1 MYLCNRNNKNKKDM
15 IKQFTTYLRNI
26 KGYSKN
32 TADAY
37 EADLRDFAKYMAA
50 AHRGAK
56 WSTIKQADILEYLS
70 NQATRGLKPATTNRQ
85 LSAIRAIYN
94 YFISQDM
101 LKTNPARY
109 IPSRKIEQT
118 EPNTIAINDLEKA
131 YKKADGALHT
141 ALGLLLETGIRIQ
154 ELLDIRKYD
163 LRDNGRIVI
172 NGKGAKQRIVVTSPE
187 LSDELNELSKNKRP
201 EQLIFGGFYYSQRVL
216 RHDIWELLRQTGSQ
230 CKQASPH
237 AIRHTFATEIA
248 KQGENVITLAKMLG
262 HNNIRTTQ
270 RYIDTAQTETATAF
284 HRYQTNLTIH

>member
-1 MYLCNRNNKNKKDM
+1 M

-26 KGYSKN
+26 KGYSQN

-37 EADLRDFAKYMAA
+37 EADLREFAKYMAA
-50 AHRGAK
+50 AHRGTK

-118 EPNTIAINDLEKA
+118 EPNTISITDLEKA

-172 NGKGAKQRIVVTSPE
+172 NGKGAKQRIVATSPE
-187 LSDELNELSKNKRP
+187 VFDEVRELSKNKRP
-201 EQLIFGGFYYSQRVL
+201 EQLIFGGYYYCQREL
-216 RHDIWELLRQTGSQ
+216 RHDIWALLRQTGSQ

>member
-1 MYLCNRNNKNKKDM
+1 M
-15 IKQFTTYLRNI
+15 IKKFTNYLKNI
-26 KGYSKN
+26 KGYSQN
-32 TADAY
+32 TIEAY

-50 AHRGAK
+50 EHIDAK
-56 WSTIKQADILEYLS
+56 WSTIKQADILKYLS
-70 NQATRGLKPATTNRQ
+70 DQGAKGLKPATTNRQ
-85 LSAIRAIYN
+85 LSAIRSLYN

-118 EPNTIAINDLEKA
+118 TPNTIALSDLGKA
-131 YKKADGALHT
+131 YKTADGALHT
-141 ALGLLLETGIRIQ
+141 ALGLLIETGIRIQ
-154 ELLDIRKYD
+154 ELLDIKKYD
-163 LRDNGRIVI
+163 IRENGRIVI
-172 NGKGAKQRIVVTSPE
+172 QGKGAKQRIVAISPE
-187 LSDELNELSKNKRP
+187 LCDELIALGKNKRP
-201 EQLIFGGFYYSQRVL
+201 DQLIFGGYYYCQREL

-270 RYIDTAQTETATAF
+270 KYIDAAQTETETAF
-284 HRYQTNLTIH
+284 HRYHNNICINI

>member
-1 MYLCNRNNKNKKDM
+1 M
-15 IKQFTTYLRNI
+15 IKQFTNYLRNI
-26 KGYSKN
+26 KGYSQN

-37 EADLRDFAKYMAA
+37 EADLREFAKHMAA

-56 WSTIKQADILEYLS
+56 WSTIKQADILEFLS

-118 EPNTIAINDLEKA
+118 EPNTISIDDLEKA

-187 LSDELNELSKNKRP
+187 VFDEVRELSKNKRP
-201 EQLIFGGFYYSQRVL
+201 EQLIFGGYYYCQREL
-216 RHDIWELLRQTGSQ
+216 RYDIWTLLRQTGSH

-284 HRYQTNLTIH
+284 HRYQTSLAIGG

>member
-15 IKQFTTYLRNI
+15 IKQFTTYLKNI
-26 KGYSKN
+26 KGYSQN

-37 EADLRDFAKYMAA
+37 EADLREFAKYMAA

-118 EPNTIAINDLEKA
+118 EPNTISINDLEKA

-187 LSDELNELSKNKRP
+187 VSDELRELSKNKRP
-201 EQLIFGGFYYSQRVL
+201 EQLIFGGYYYCQREL
-216 RHDIWELLRQTGSQ
+216 RHDIWELLRQTGSH

>member
-1 MYLCNRNNKNKKDM
+1 M
-15 IKQFTTYLRNI
+15 ITQFTTYLRNI
-26 KGYSKN
+26 KGYSQN

-37 EADLRDFAKYMAA
+37 EADLREFARYIAA
-50 AHRGAK
+50 THTDAR
-56 WSTIKQADILEYLS
+56 WSIITQADILQFLS
-70 NQATRGLKPATTNRQ
+70 DQATRGLKPATTNRQ
-85 LSAIRAIYN
+85 LSAIRSLFN

-118 EPNTIAINDLEKA
+118 EPNTISISDLEKA
-131 YKKADGALHT
+131 YKKAEGAAHT

-163 LRDNGRIVI
+163 IRDNGRIVI

-187 LSDELNELSKNKRP
+187 ISDEINELCKNKRP
-201 EQLIFGGFYYSQRVL
+201 EQLVFGGYYYSQREL
-216 RHDIWELLRQTGSQ
+216 RHDIWTLLRKTGSH

-270 RYIDTAQTETATAF
+270 RYIDAAQTETATAF